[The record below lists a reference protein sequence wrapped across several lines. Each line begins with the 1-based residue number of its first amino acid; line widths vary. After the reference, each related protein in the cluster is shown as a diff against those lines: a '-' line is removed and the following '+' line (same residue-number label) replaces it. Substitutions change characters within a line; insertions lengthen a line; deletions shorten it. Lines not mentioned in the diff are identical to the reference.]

1 MLSHDAMP
9 FMTHE
14 KHFFGMFD
22 GMMAAERIGT
32 GGNVAGGLLV
42 GVLTGLIGTGI
53 GYLIIGPANIDV
65 NALAMME
72 GGGSSKLEPIC
83 SIAPHFQHQTVEH
96 GVRRRG
102 YY

>member
-32 GGNVAGGLLV
+32 GGNVAGGNSQGSFTLELRD
-42 GVLTGLIGTGI
+42 GI
-53 GYLIIGPANIDV
+53 DTAVEENSWGQVKA
-65 NALAMME
+65 E
-72 GGGSSKLEPIC
+72 
-83 SIAPHFQHQTVEH
+83 IAKP
-96 GVRRRG
+96 
-102 YY
+102 